1 MIEISSENQNFIEG
15 LVTSGRF
22 ASREEAVNE
31 AVRRLRSELEAD
43 RTAAT
48 RLSAEEWCEWF
59 ERWAASHRA
68 LSWEADDSRE
78 SIYAGRDE

>member
-1 MIEISSENQNFIEG
+1 MIEISSENQNFVER
-15 LVTSGRF
+15 LVASGHF

-31 AVRRLRSELEAD
+31 AVRRLRTELECERAP
-43 RTAAT
+43 AT
-48 RLSAEEWCEWF
+48 QLSAAEWCEWF

-68 LSWEADDSRE
+68 LPREADDSRE